1 MEVKTNQ
8 GLAILMERFHPTDYK
23 KLKTHHENDV
33 VLMDHEDCQERHDMK
48 TTEALIRQTGGRRQQ
63 DLEKLGE
70 AAGELAEHQ
79 ENAMRG
85 HS

>member
-1 MEVKTNQ
+1 MEAKTNKVWQ
-8 GLAILMERFHPTDYK
+8 YRWKRSILRVQETEDASP
-23 KLKTHHENDV
+23 NDV
-33 VLMDHEDCQERHDMK
+33 ELMDHEDCQERHDMK

-70 AAGELAEHQ
+70 AAGELVEHQ
-79 ENAMRG
+79 ENAKRG